1 MAIQLD
7 LTTELN
13 RLLMEGQQP
22 GGAVLAKKIGVSAS
36 SLRAYLDGAAVPSVA
51 TLDRLLDVLDATAAQ
66 RQRFAT
72 LRANL
77 EVGRKVG
84 RGVQVPRELP
94 PDVYGFAGRTAQ
106 LAKLDRVFGNGTTAV
121 VTGTG
126 GVGKTALALH
136 WAHRAIEDF
145 PDGQLYIDLHGYDP
159 DKPVESM
166 EALATLLRS
175 LGVPGAEVPLG
186 LTERIAR
193 YRTLLDGR
201 RMLVVLDNAFSA
213 DQVRPLLPVTAS
225 CKVLITSRDSV
236 AGIVGQEGA
245 SRLSLDRLPLDEA
258 VELLGML
265 LGESTDAGPVAELAQ
280 RCERLPLALRIVAD
294 LAASRPL
301 TELVAGLDQH
311 RLDVLDGA
319 GDERTAIRG
328 VFSWSFRQLPP
339 ATARAFRLIGLH
351 RGRDFDRYVLA
362 ALTGSDLETA
372 SRLIDRLREAHL
384 VETDGTGRF
393 RAHDLLREYATELAA
408 EEPDDQREAALT
420 RLLDYYAG
428 AASAAMRVIYPNEV
442 NRFPKVAPPTTPVP
456 AFDSQRWAFTWL
468 DSELANLVVA
478 ANTSMSAHTVS
489 LATTLNRHLRTLG
502 WQHEANAL
510 HTNAAHAARRLGDH
524 TGEMRALTGLARSHF
539 MQGRYGAAAHCY
551 EQAIGIARDLG
562 ARIGEMD
569 ALHGLGRVH
578 ELQGRY
584 GLALGCY
591 ERVLGLARDAAD
603 RVGELD
609 ALIGL
614 GHIHRRQGRH
624 PLAAECYA
632 EVASI
637 ARRIGESRV
646 EIAALRGLAH
656 AHIVMGDRAAA
667 ISNGRQAL
675 RLARETGDRGELMA
689 ALSGLGG
696 AYHQQGVHSMAT
708 RCFEEVRD
716 LAVAIGNRN
725 FEFEVALGLGHIAR
739 ATGSLTE
746 ALTHHRTAL
755 TLAESLGQPEDQARA
770 CYGLELVL
778 SALGKGAEARRY
790 FEQTLRIMT
799 RLGLPATDEFTVA
812 GLTLSQ
818 STQGTA

>member
-1 MAIQLD
+1 MGAQPD
-7 LTTELN
+7 LAAELN
-13 RLLMEGQQP
+13 RLLLEGQQP
-22 GGAVLAKKIGVSAS
+22 GGPVLAKKIGVSPS
-36 SLRAYLDGAAVPSVA
+36 SLRAYLDGLAVPSAA
-51 TLDRLLDVLDATAAQ
+51 TLDRLLDVLDASPAQ
-66 RQRFAT
+66 RARFSS
-72 LRANL
+72 LRL
-77 EVGRKVG
+77 EVGRRVR

-94 PDVYGFAGRTAQ
+94 PDVYGFAGRSAQ
-106 LAKLDRVFGNGTTAV
+106 LAKLGRMLSSGTTAV
-121 VTGTG
+121 ITGTS

-136 WAHRAIEDF
+136 WAHMSIEEF

-159 DKPVESM
+159 DQPVESM

-175 LGVPGAEVPLG
+175 LGVPGSEVPHG

-193 YRTLLDGR
+193 YRMLLDGR

-213 DQVRPLLPVTAS
+213 DQVRPLLPDNSS

-236 AGIVGQEGA
+236 AGIVGQDGA

-265 LGESTDAGPVAELAQ
+265 LGESADAEPVAELAQ
-280 RCERLPLALRIVAD
+280 RCSRLPLALRIVAD

-301 TELVAGLDQH
+301 PELVAGLDRH

-339 ATARAFRLIGLH
+339 ATARAFRLLGLH

-362 ALTGSDLETA
+362 ALTGTNLDVA
-372 SRLIDRLREAHL
+372 HQLIDRLRDAHL

-408 EEPDDQREAALT
+408 SDPLSSREAAMT

-428 AASAAMRVIYPNEV
+428 AASAAMRVIYPNEI
-442 NRFPKVAPPTTPVP
+442 NRFPSVPAPSTPVP
-456 AFDSQRWAFTWL
+456 VFDSARRAAAWL
-468 DSELANLVVA
+468 DSELANLVMA
-478 ANTSMSAHTVS
+478 ANLSMSAHTVI

-510 HTNAAHAARRLGDH
+510 HTNAAHAARRLGDSV
-524 TGEMRALTGLARSHF
+524 GEMRALGGLARSHF

-551 EQAIGIARDLG
+551 EQTIGIGRAIGN
-562 ARIGEMD
+562 RIGELD

-591 ERVLGLARDAAD
+591 ERVRTLARDTGD

-609 ALIGL
+609 ALVGL
-614 GHIHRRQGRH
+614 GHIHRRQGRYQ
-624 PLAAECYA
+624 LAADRYA
-632 EVASI
+632 EVARI
-637 ARRIGESRV
+637 ARRIGERRV

-656 AHIVMGDRAAA
+656 AHIILGDRAAA
-667 ISNGRQAL
+667 ISSGRQAL

-696 AYHQQGVHSMAT
+696 AYHQQGVYSMAT
-708 RCFEEVRD
+708 RCFDEVRE
-716 LAVAIGNRN
+716 LAAQIGNRN
-725 FEFEVALGLGHIAR
+725 FEFEVQLGLGHIQR
-739 ATGSLTE
+739 ACGHLAE
-746 ALTHHRTAL
+746 ALSHHRRAL
-755 TLAESLGQPEDQARA
+755 ALAESLGQPEDQARA
-770 CYGLELVL
+770 CHGLALVL
-778 SALGKGAEARRY
+778 LDLGQDGEATRFRDEALA
-790 FEQTLRIMT
+790 IMT
-799 RLGLPATDEFTVA
+799 TLGVPATDEFTVA
-812 GLTLSQ
+812 TLRATWPNVAPAS
-818 STQGTA
+818 